1 MEWTQAQQDAIKAN
15 GKNIL
20 LSAAAGSGKTAVLIE
35 RIKRL
40 IIEDKADI
48 DRFLITT
55 FTNAASAEMKSRL
68 ENAIKE
74 ELKKENAD
82 RAFLKRQLALMPR
95 ANISTFHTFS
105 LEVMKRY
112 FYLTD
117 LEPGFKIGD
126 DIEVSI
132 MKNEAADQLFERRFE
147 EDYEAFCAFLEK
159 YSSDRN
165 ENRIKANIIA
175 LYNEMRSIPSY
186 MEWAERTAQ
195 LLNTDSPCR
204 ELGLLDFIV
213 SETAEELK
221 AAHGLYEKAAQVIE
235 DAGIESLYEK
245 AVQDCERISDF
256 TESLDGRPYDENLI
270 ESCRA
275 FLSGIKFN
283 QMRASTDEKEAYAQ
297 IRDKVTDLRKKGKKI
312 LDDLCKKY
320 YARTLEEYDAEL
332 REGYEDTIYMTGL
345 IREFESIFK
354 EKKMERNIVDFDDV
368 MHYAI
373 EILDDDKAAAEYR
386 EKFRY
391 IFIDE
396 FQDSNML
403 QEAVIERIAG
413 EDSLF
418 MVGDVKQS
426 IYKFRLA
433 EPEIFKRKYA
443 LYAEESETRSM
454 KIDLNS
460 NFRSKQSVTQTV
472 NRVFSAVM
480 EGYDRNAELVCTIDE
495 QYPGMESRLHIAAA
509 DEEQPGGAFH
519 DEQREERLVSE
530 LIRDSLGREI
540 YDVKRGVF
548 RKAEYRDIV
557 VLSRSRASIGSM
569 EKFLN
574 NEGIP
579 AYGENTGGYFET
591 VEVGVFVNLLKVIDN
606 TRQDIPLISV
616 MRCPIFEFDV
626 REMAAVRIA
635 YREGSFYEA
644 VRQYSREGSDD
655 KLKKRIQDML
665 DRIAYW
671 KALKNTVPLE
681 ELVRVLLYDTGYY
694 DYCSGLPVG
703 KQRVSNLRL
712 LVEKAA
718 QFEKN
723 NHTGLYGFLS
733 YIEAMKNSSIS
744 VGEARTLGEN
754 ENVVRVMTVHKSKG
768 LEFPIVIIMGMG
780 RMIRPKGIGNSAA
793 MHKDLAIGMP
803 HVNTKEK
810 WHRKTL
816 LQRIIEAR
824 KAKEELEEEIRI
836 LYVAMTRAKD
846 QLLLAGT
853 VKDVEKLEEITGTGR
868 SFLEMVYGPMKEAG
882 ESIIVHRGSDE
893 DIPAPESIKTRAR
906 IADVFAES
914 RNAADDEKKQ
924 LIDERLSF
932 VYPYEGM
939 AAVKSKYSVT
949 ELNRRENTDESFE
962 AAKVKFARPEF
973 SAGEKRMTAA
983 QAGTL
988 MHLVMEKT
996 DFREAAARG
1005 REYISEVVEAL
1016 KADGTLTEKEADVIR
1031 IENIEAFFEDE
1042 VGRRAAA
1049 SENLNREREFI
1060 LSMDIDG
1067 TSTIV
1072 QGIIDCYFEEE
1083 DGIVLIDYKNSYIG
1097 IGQGEG
1103 DIVERYRNQIRIYR
1117 EALESA
1123 VHKPVKEAYLY
1134 LFTLKR
1140 FVSVKI

>member
-1 MEWTQAQQDAIKAN
+1 
-15 GKNIL
+15 
-20 LSAAAGSGKTAVLIE
+20 
-35 RIKRL
+35 
-40 IIEDKADI
+40 
-48 DRFLITT
+48 
-55 FTNAASAEMKSRL
+55 
-68 ENAIKE
+68 
-74 ELKKENAD
+74 
-82 RAFLKRQLALMPR
+82 
-95 ANISTFHTFS
+95 
-105 LEVMKRY
+105 
-112 FYLTD
+112 
-117 LEPGFKIGD
+117 
-126 DIEVSI
+126 
-132 MKNEAADQLFERRFE
+132 
-147 EDYEAFCAFLEK
+147 
-159 YSSDRN
+159 
-165 ENRIKANIIA
+165 
-175 LYNEMRSIPSY
+175 
-186 MEWAERTAQ
+186 
-195 LLNTDSPCR
+195 
-204 ELGLLDFIV
+204 
-213 SETAEELK
+213 
-221 AAHGLYEKAAQVIE
+221 
-235 DAGIESLYEK
+235 
-245 AVQDCERISDF
+245 
-256 TESLDGRPYDENLI
+256 
-270 ESCRA
+270 
-275 FLSGIKFN
+275 
-283 QMRASTDEKEAYAQ
+283 
-297 IRDKVTDLRKKGKKI
+297 
-312 LDDLCKKY
+312 
-320 YARTLEEYDAEL
+320 
-332 REGYEDTIYMTGL
+332 
-345 IREFESIFK
+345 
-354 EKKMERNIVDFDDV
+354 
-368 MHYAI
+368 
-373 EILDDDKAAAEYR
+373 
-386 EKFRY
+386 
-391 IFIDE
+391 
-396 FQDSNML
+396 
-403 QEAVIERIAG
+403 
-413 EDSLF
+413 
-418 MVGDVKQS
+418 
-426 IYKFRLA
+426 
-433 EPEIFKRKYA
+433 
-443 LYAEESETRSM
+443 
-454 KIDLNS
+454 
-460 NFRSKQSVTQTV
+460 
-472 NRVFSAVM
+472 
-480 EGYDRNAELVCTIDE
+480 
-495 QYPGMESRLHIAAA
+495 
-509 DEEQPGGAFH
+509 
-519 DEQREERLVSE
+519 
-530 LIRDSLGREI
+530 
-540 YDVKRGVF
+540 
-548 RKAEYRDIV
+548 
-557 VLSRSRASIGSM
+557 
-569 EKFLN
+569 
-574 NEGIP
+574 
-579 AYGENTGGYFET
+579 
-591 VEVGVFVNLLKVIDN
+591 
-606 TRQDIPLISV
+606 
-616 MRCPIFEFDV
+616 
-626 REMAAVRIA
+626 
-635 YREGSFYEA
+635 
-644 VRQYSREGSDD
+644 
-655 KLKKRIQDML
+655 
-665 DRIAYW
+665 
-671 KALKNTVPLE
+671 
-681 ELVRVLLYDTGYY
+681 
-694 DYCSGLPVG
+694 
-703 KQRVSNLRL
+703 
-712 LVEKAA
+712 
-718 QFEKN
+718 
-723 NHTGLYGFLS
+723 
-733 YIEAMKNSSIS
+733 
-744 VGEARTLGEN
+744 
-754 ENVVRVMTVHKSKG
+754 
-768 LEFPIVIIMGMG
+768 MG